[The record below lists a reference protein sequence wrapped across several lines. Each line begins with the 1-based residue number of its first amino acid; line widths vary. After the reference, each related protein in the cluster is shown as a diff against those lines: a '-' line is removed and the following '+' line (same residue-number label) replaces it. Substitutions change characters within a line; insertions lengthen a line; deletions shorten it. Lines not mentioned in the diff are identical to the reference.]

1 MPIPDEVP
9 DDLKLA
15 SGVIKYGT
23 GRNRQDLVVHTPGDA
38 GDFVED
44 GLGFLGPRAE
54 RGFGG
59 GDADAVVGAGVTHGG
74 VGEEVIVPATHD
86 HSTEMSL

>member
-1 MPIPDEVP
+1 MHGPHLDKENGTTHGPSLDQSINMDMPIPDEVP

-38 GDFVED
+38 GDFVQISNM
-44 GLGFLGPRAE
+44 P
-54 RGFGG
+54 
-59 GDADAVVGAGVTHGG
+59 V
-74 VGEEVIVPATHD
+74 
-86 HSTEMSL
+86 